1 MRIRLALFFML
12 FAIPM
17 QAREVATFSIV
28 ARDPQTGELG
38 VAVASRFFSVGSV
51 VPFAQA
57 GAGAVATQANA
68 NVTYGPRGLELLA
81 RGATAQET
89 LQVLLRTDP
98 DPKGRQVGIVAA
110 DGSSA
115 TYTGPAANAWAGG
128 RSGPNYAVQGNIL
141 AGEAVVIALEKT
153 FLETKGTLAH
163 RMYAALVAGDAAGG
177 DSRGRQSAAL
187 VVVKEHAGFNG
198 FSDRAIDIRVDD
210 HPEPFKELGRLLDY
224 AEMNYAWNEGW
235 TAFRQQ
241 RYPAALEAQERAAL
255 LAPENPELLYDLAVI
270 RLAAGKPAAALQALE
285 KALHLNPKLKKQAGG
300 DKDLDALRADPAFQA
315 LLK

>member
-1 MRIRLALFFML
+1 MTCTKAAARMRRRASECNG
-12 FAIPM
+12 AIVESRDAHPS
-17 QAREVATFSIV
+17 RTFLHAV
-28 ARDPQTGELG
+28 RD
-38 VAVASRFFSVGSV
+38 SD
-51 VPFAQA
+51 A
-57 GAGAVATQANA
+57 GA
-68 NVTYGPRGLELLA
+68 RGRHVLHRCA
-81 RGATAQET
+81 R
-89 LQVLLRTDP
+89 P
-98 DPKGRQVGIVAA
+98 A
-110 DGSSA
+110 DGRA
-115 TYTGPAANAWAGG
+115 
-128 RSGPNYAVQGNIL
+128 RSGRRIALLQRRQRRAVRAGRRRRGGD
-141 AGEAVVIALEKT
+141 AGERERDVRPARPGAPRPRRD
-153 FLETKGTLAH
+153 G
-163 RMYAALVAGDAAGG
+163 AGDAAGAPPHRSGSEGAAGRHRRGGRLVGDVHRSGGECVGGRAQRAELRGAGG